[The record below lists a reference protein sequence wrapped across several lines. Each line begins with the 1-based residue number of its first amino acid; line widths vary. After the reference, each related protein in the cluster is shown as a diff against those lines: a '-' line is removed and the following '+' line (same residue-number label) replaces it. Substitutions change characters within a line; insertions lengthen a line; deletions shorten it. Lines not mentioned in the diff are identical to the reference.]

1 MTMKKVYCG
10 GAFDFDC
17 QRPDYL
23 QKAKEDYRAIL
34 LGDEEKLLQKQDF
47 VLMKP
52 DLAYIGP
59 FYFETDGMVDK
70 DIVGLEMKMVED
82 CTDAVFLLKD
92 ARCPGT
98 ITELTLASLLK
109 KRVYIF
115 YVRACAGEETESELT
130 TPCWYPIRMSERLNG
145 GNTKLF
151 GFDDE
156 GQAKLAIKK
165 FLSQL

>member
-1 MTMKKVYCG
+1 MKKVYCG

-23 QKAKEDYRAIL
+23 HRAKKDYRAIL
-34 LGDEEKLLQKQDF
+34 LGNEEKLLRKQDF
-47 VLMKP
+47 VLINP

-70 DIVGLEMKMVED
+70 DIVGLERGMVEN

-98 ITELTLASLLK
+98 IAELTLASVLK

-115 YVRACAGEETESELT
+115 YVRARAGEESESELNS
-130 TPCWYPIRMSERLNG
+130 PCWYPIRMSEQLNG
-145 GNTKLF
+145 ENTKLF
-151 GFDDE
+151 GFENEED
-156 GQAKLAIKK
+156 AILAIKA
-165 FLSQL
+165 FLS

>member
-1 MTMKKVYCG
+1 MKKVYCG

-23 QKAKEDYRAIL
+23 ERAKEDYRAIL
-34 LGDEEKLLQKQDF
+34 LGNEEKFLQKQDL
-47 VLMKP
+47 VLINP
-52 DLAYIGP
+52 NLAYIGP

-70 DIVGLEMKMVED
+70 DVVGLEREMVEN

-98 ITELTLASLLK
+98 IAELTLASVLK
-109 KRVYIF
+109 KRVYVY
-115 YVRACAGEETESELT
+115 YVRARAGEETESELNS
-130 TPCWYPIRMSERLNG
+130 PCWYPIRMSEQLNG
-145 GNTKLF
+145 ENTKVF
-151 GFDDE
+151 GFDE
-156 GQAKLAIKK
+156 EEEAKLAMKA

>member
-1 MTMKKVYCG
+1 MKKVYCG

-23 QKAKEDYRAIL
+23 QRAKKDYRAIL
-34 LGDEEKLLQKQDF
+34 LGNEEKLLRKQEF
-47 VLMKP
+47 VLINP

-70 DIVGLEMKMVED
+70 DIVGLERGMVKN

-98 ITELTLASLLK
+98 IAELMLASVLK
-109 KRVYIF
+109 KRV
-115 YVRACAGEETESELT
+115 
-130 TPCWYPIRMSERLNG
+130 
-145 GNTKLF
+145 
-151 GFDDE
+151 
-156 GQAKLAIKK
+156 
-165 FLSQL
+165 

>member
-1 MTMKKVYCG
+1 MKKVYCG

-23 QKAKEDYRAIL
+23 ERAKEDYRAIL
-34 LGDEEKLLQKQDF
+34 LGNEEKFLQKQDL
-47 VLMKP
+47 VLINP
-52 DLAYIGP
+52 NLAYIGP

-70 DIVGLEMKMVED
+70 EIVGLERGMVER

-98 ITELTLASLLK
+98 IAELTLASVLK

-115 YVRACAGEETESELT
+115 YVRARAGEESESELNS
-130 TPCWYPIRMSERLNG
+130 PCWYPIRMSEQLNG
-145 GNTKLF
+145 ENTKVF
-151 GFDDE
+151 GFDKEED
-156 GQAKLAIKK
+156 AKLAIKA
-165 FLSQL
+165 FLS